1 MSDEPIACVV
11 DLHLRAVLLL
21 AKPGIVIELTG
32 IFPLP
37 FVCEL
42 FRNLF
47 GNTRV
52 DPHTSG
58 SCPNE
63 HLIIRIYVTV
73 GIHISSAAVAC
84 DYFPWFID
92 EIIDQHVPTYG

>member
-11 DLHLRAVLLL
+11 DLHLRAVLLT
-21 AKPGIVIELTG
+21 KPRIVIELTG

-37 FVCEL
+37 FVREL

-47 GNTRV
+47 GNTRE
-52 DPHTSG
+52 DPHNSG

-63 HLIIRIYVTV
+63 HLIIHIYVMV
-73 GIHISSAAVAC
+73 GIDISSAAVAC
-84 DYFPWFID
+84 DYFPWFIG
-92 EIIDQHVPTYG
+92 EIID